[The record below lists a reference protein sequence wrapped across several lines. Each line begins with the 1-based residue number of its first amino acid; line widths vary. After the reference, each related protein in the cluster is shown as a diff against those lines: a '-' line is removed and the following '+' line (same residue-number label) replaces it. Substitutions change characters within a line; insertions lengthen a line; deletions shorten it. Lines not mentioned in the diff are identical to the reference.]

1 MVHNK
6 LGLTRKKRLL
16 SSGLL
21 ISGSILMSSLTGCG
35 SGTTE
40 TTVLNP
46 TQGVITEIEEMS
58 NGEYLITNETIV
70 SRKEDSRI
78 IASYLDGT
86 RDTLTLEQAN
96 LEESES
102 SSSST
107 HRRRGMSPILMGG
120 MMGYMMG
127 KNMSTPVSRN
137 AYKSSS
143 VYNRSSSSTS
153 TLKSS
158 ATRQTVSRPRTGFG
172 SSGGSTRSS
181 GG

>member
-6 LGLTRKKRLL
+6 LGLARKKRLV

-21 ISGSILMSSLTGCG
+21 ISGSILMSSLSGCA
-35 SGTTE
+35 GTTE

-107 HRRRGMSPILMGG
+107 HRRRGMNPILMGG

-127 KNMSTPVSRN
+127 KNMSTPVSRD
-137 AYKSSS
+137 AYKSGSI
-143 VYNRSSSSTS
+143 YNRSNSSTS

>member
-1 MVHNK
+1 MVLNK
-6 LGLTRKKRLL
+6 LGLARKKRLV

-21 ISGSILMSSLTGCG
+21 ISGSILMSSLSGCG
-35 SGTTE
+35 GTTE

-86 RDTLTLEQAN
+86 RDTLTLAEAQLIDSGN
-96 LEESES
+96 
-102 SSSST
+102 ST
-107 HRRRGMSPILMGG
+107 ETRRRGMSPILMGG

-127 KNMSTPVSRN
+127 KNMSTPVNRN
-137 AYKSSS
+137 AYRSPA
-143 VYNRSSSSTS
+143 VYNRSNTS
-153 TLKSS
+153 TNTLRSS

>member
-1 MVHNK
+1 MVNNK
-6 LGLTRKKRLL
+6 LALSKKKKSLV

-21 ISGSILMSSLTGCG
+21 ISGSILMGSLLGCG
-35 SGTTE
+35 GGTTE

-86 RDTLTLEQAN
+86 RDTLTLAEAQLVDSGN
-96 LEESES
+96 
-102 SSSST
+102 ST
-107 HRRRGMSPILMGG
+107 ETRRSGMSPILMGG

-127 KNMSTPVSRN
+127 KSMSTPINRN
-137 AYKSSS
+137 AYRSPA
-143 VYNRSSSSTS
+143 VYNRSNTSTS
-153 TLKSS
+153 TLRSS
-158 ATRQTVSRPRTGFG
+158 ATRQTISRPRTGFG

>member
-6 LGLTRKKRLL
+6 LGLARKKRLL
-16 SSGLL
+16 SSGFL
-21 ISGSILMSSLTGCG
+21 ISGSILMGSLVGCG
-35 SGTTE
+35 GTSQS
-40 TTVLNP
+40 TVLNP
-46 TQGVITEIEEMS
+46 TQGVITEIEEMK

-86 RDTLTLEQAN
+86 RDTLTLEQAK

-107 HRRRGMSPILMGG
+107 HRRGMSPILMGG

-127 KNMSTPVSRN
+127 KNMSTPVSRS

-143 VYNRSSSSTS
+143 VYDRSNSSTS
-153 TLKSS
+153 TLRSS
-158 ATRQTVSRPRTGFG
+158 ATKRTVSRPKSGFG